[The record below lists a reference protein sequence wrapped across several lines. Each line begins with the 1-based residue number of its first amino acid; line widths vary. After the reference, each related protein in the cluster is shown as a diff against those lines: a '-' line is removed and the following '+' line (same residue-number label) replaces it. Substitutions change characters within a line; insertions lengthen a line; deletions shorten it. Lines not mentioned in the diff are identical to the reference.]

1 MINRIS
7 INGNNIECSNLGDIE
22 ISYSQSSDPA
32 CFQVVVDMST
42 KLVFVGDAFDQ
53 IVQMTSDLCTK
64 NIVELYQ
71 MCDLVEVNIFSGFF
85 TLTNCE
91 FDYDRCTVRV
101 ELEPNNAYNCLTKSW
116 EDDFNILQTRN

>member
-53 IVQMTSDLCTK
+53 IVQMTSDR
-64 NIVELYQ
+64 
-71 MCDLVEVNIFSGFF
+71 D
-85 TLTNCE
+85 
-91 FDYDRCTVRV
+91 
-101 ELEPNNAYNCLTKSW
+101 W
-116 EDDFNILQTRN
+116 E